1 MSGLRSRL
9 THRQH
14 AVQRCRPGAA
24 TITTITGWD
33 PLIRLRRR
41 WSRWDTGLL
50 FGSLVLLAG
59 AGLPLSGY
67 SVGPGPTRPVNELIQ
82 VADVEVFPADG
93 EVLMATVALHPLSPF
108 RALQAWLDGDIDT
121 VRPGDV
127 VAPDRRA
134 LDMEH
139 SRSVAVA
146 VALRRLGF
154 PVTERGGGALVE
166 RVELGSPAAG
176 QLAAGDVITSVG
188 DRPTSSPSDV
198 AVAIGG
204 YRPGDVVH
212 LDVVAAGGLGRR
224 SVELGSHPDTG
235 VAVLGV
241 ALRTEHPTYDY
252 PFSVE
257 ISGAG
262 VDGNSAGLAFTLGI
276 LDVLTP
282 GELTGGR
289 RIGVTGT
296 IEANGDVGP
305 VGSVGKKAI
314 AVREAGGDYLLVPAG
329 QGAEASASAADSLD
343 IVEVATLD
351 EAIAALGRLGGDVGP
366 LHRRG

>member
-1 MSGLRSRL
+1 MAGLRSRL
-9 THRQH
+9 THRH
-14 AVQRCRPGAA
+14 AEERRRPRTA

-33 PLIRLRRR
+33 PLTRLRRR
-41 WSRWDTGLL
+41 WSRWDTALL
-50 FGSLVLLAG
+50 LGSLLLLAG
-59 AGLPLSGY
+59 AGLPIPGY
-67 SVGPGPTRPVNELIQ
+67 SVGPGPTRSVDELIK
-82 VADVEVFPADG
+82 VSDVEVFPADG

-108 RALQAWLDGDIDT
+108 RAIQAWLDGEIDA
-121 VRPGDV
+121 VQPEDV
-127 VAPDRRA
+127 VTPERRA
-134 LDMEH
+134 LDMEN
-139 SRSVAVA
+139 SRNVAVA

-154 PVTERGGGALVE
+154 TVTERGGGALIE

-188 DRPTSSPSDV
+188 DRPTSSASDV
-198 AVAIGG
+198 AEAIGG
-204 YRPGDVVH
+204 YRPGDVVR

-224 SVELGSHPDTG
+224 SIELGSHPDTEA
-235 VAVLGV
+235 AVLGV
-241 ALRTEHPTYDY
+241 ALRTQHPTYDY

-257 ISGAG
+257 ITGAG

-276 LDVLTP
+276 LDVLTR

-305 VGSVGKKAI
+305 VGSVAKKAI

-329 QGAEASASAADSLD
+329 QGGEASAHATDSLD

-366 LHRRG
+366 LRRRE